1 MPVNE
6 WRIPMHKMLAITAGL
21 ALATG
26 AALTAPAMADAYCGP
41 NFYYYRYTGECRP
54 YGYAPPPAG
63 VVGAAG
69 SVATGAVG
77 TAGNVATGAV
87 GTAGNIATGAVGT
100 AGNIVGCALGGCR

>member
-1 MPVNE
+1 
-6 WRIPMHKMLAITAGL
+6 MHKMLAVTAGL
-21 ALATG
+21 ALVTG
-26 AALTAPAMADAYCGP
+26 SALMAPVMADSWCGP
-41 NFYYYRYTGECRP
+41 GFYFNRHTGECRP
-54 YGYAPPPAG
+54 SRYAPPPVG

-77 TAGNVATGAV
+77 TAGNIATGAV

>member
-1 MPVNE
+1 
-6 WRIPMHKMLAITAGL
+6 MLAVSAGL
-21 ALATG
+21 ALVTG
-26 AALTAPAMADAYCGP
+26 ATLTAPAMADSWCGP
-41 NFYYYRYTGECRP
+41 GFYLNRHTGECLPSR
-54 YGYAPPPAG
+54 YAPPPVG

-100 AGNIVGCALGGCR
+100 AGNIVGCVLGGCR